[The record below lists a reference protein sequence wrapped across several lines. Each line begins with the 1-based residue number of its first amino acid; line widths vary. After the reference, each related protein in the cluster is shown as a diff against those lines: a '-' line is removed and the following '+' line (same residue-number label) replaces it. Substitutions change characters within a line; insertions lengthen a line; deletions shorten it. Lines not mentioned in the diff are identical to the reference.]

1 MPANIGKL
9 TVLIVRSTIKKCYN
23 DNSEVFAMRMI
34 TKIARQKNNPER
46 YNIYLNEEYA
56 FPVDEAILIQFG
68 LTKGKVLDEF
78 EIQEIAY
85 EDEIRKAFNKGLNF
99 LSYQMRSEHEV
110 KKKLL
115 NLEFGEAV
123 VLEAIQKLKSYGF
136 INDENYSKAL
146 LDTKK
151 ATMKKGPRAIRQDMI
166 KKGIEKNLQDEV
178 LATYSFEEQVKLAK
192 QLAEKIVRAE
202 SKKTPTQIKTKIQDY
217 LLRKGYA
224 FSIVEEVL
232 SQVEI
237 GQDDDNWQQ
246 LLDAQ
251 GEKVWKKYVSKYTGY
266 ELKMKVKQALYQKG
280 FPIEVIDRFIEEK
293 ENEE

>member
-1 MPANIGKL
+1 ML
-9 TVLIVRSTIKKCYN
+9 
-23 DNSEVFAMRMI
+23 AMRMI

-56 FPVDEAILIQFG
+56 FPVDEAILLQFG

-115 NLEFGEAV
+115 TLEFGEAV
-123 VLEAIQKLKSYGF
+123 ALEAIQKLKSYGF

-151 ATMKKGPRAIRQDMI
+151 ATMKKGPRAIRQDLI
-166 KKGIEKNLQDEV
+166 KKGIDKNLQDEV
-178 LATYSFEEQVKLAK
+178 LATYSLEEQIKLAL
-192 QLAEKIVRAE
+192 QLAEKIVHSEKR
-202 SKKTPTQIKTKIQDY
+202 KTPAQVKAKIQDY

-224 FSIVEEVL
+224 FPIVEEVL
-232 SQVEI
+232 NQIELE
-237 GQDDDNWQQ
+237 QDEDNWQP
-246 LLDAQ
+246 LLEAQ

-266 ELKMKVKQALYQKG
+266 ELKMKVKQTLYQKG